1 MADAATYALSMMIV
15 AYGMSGVLGGFLY
28 IRIKQPL
35 EFVLGMYGVSLIGG
49 IAIVI

>member
-15 AYGMSGVLGGFLY
+15 AYGMSGGFLY